1 MYGGCSELQPWE
13 TEGKSSIT
21 KGRYLIFYMNA
32 FTWIEPKLQHSRW
45 PEVHLPSLWY
55 QDMSYCSQASASRC
69 ISVFTTMLGWYLLSC
84 LQDNNLQNLKNI
96 SMLRTCWR
104 IQMVSQ
110 EKANTSCPRGENT
123 EQSRRNVWAVLH
135 TENLHHTVLCLT
147 KTHCFI
153 CKEVSVTCRQK
164 AWIIMKNSESET
176 SDSQMYWRQ
185 IKSDIILIG
194 AKKLVTEL
202 TQVIR

>member
-1 MYGGCSELQPWE
+1 MNWAQTATQQMTRSSSAIFVVPRHEL
-13 TEGKSSIT
+13 
-21 KGRYLIFYMNA
+21 
-32 FTWIEPKLQHSRW
+32 
-45 PEVHLPSLWY
+45 
-55 QDMSYCSQASASRC
+55 
-69 ISVFTTMLGWYLLSC
+69 LLSGFSIKMHFS
-84 LQDNNLQNLKNI
+84 LYNNAWVISPEDNNLQNLKNI